1 MIEQQNIM
9 QFIEENT
16 ERIEL
21 LEKNVAL
28 EQRQRQRKLDISI
41 QKQKDLEEARS
52 LALYEGTFNSSTSVL
67 EQEEAVRKELV
78 DAMVSTTSS
87 SPSNGPVVKVLTNVQ
102 GKMAFIT
109 KIYINKYFFKCN
121 YCF

>member
-1 MIEQQNIM
+1 M